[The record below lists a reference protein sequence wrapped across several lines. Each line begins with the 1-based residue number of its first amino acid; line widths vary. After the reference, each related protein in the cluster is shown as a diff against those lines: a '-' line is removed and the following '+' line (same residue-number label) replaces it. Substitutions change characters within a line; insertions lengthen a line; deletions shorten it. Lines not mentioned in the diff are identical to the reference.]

1 MLAREL
7 KIGPAQ
13 VDIAMPI
20 KRMGWYFVRSAATYL
35 QEPAAAALAQQ
46 LWDQSAI
53 LDKFREQKVIRAR
66 SGYEEVETGYCIWLG
81 VCENQEKMW
90 SEPKSRAEY
99 MAQTAMRETLL
110 RALDVN
116 GWRAFLHLSFEYST
130 DDELLRAM
138 HEVRVE
144 SHHQPTEARAE
155 SARWLA
161 EHEVSPR

>member
-1 MLAREL
+1 MA
-7 KIGPAQ
+7 
-13 VDIAMPI
+13 V
-20 KRMGWYFVRSAATYL
+20 S
-35 QEPAAAALAQQ
+35 

-53 LDKFREQKVIRAR
+53 LDKFRKQKVIRAR
-66 SGYEEVETGYCIWLG
+66 YGYEEVETWLLHLAG
-81 VCENQEKMW
+81 CLRESGEDVVRT
-90 SEPKSRAEY
+90 KSRAEY